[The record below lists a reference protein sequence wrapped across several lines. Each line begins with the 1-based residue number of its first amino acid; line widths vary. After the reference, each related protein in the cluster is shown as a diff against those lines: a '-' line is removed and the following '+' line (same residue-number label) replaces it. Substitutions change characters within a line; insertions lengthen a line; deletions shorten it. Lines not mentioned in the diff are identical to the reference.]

1 VEARNVGTTPAKTK
15 ATVIFDAIKYVRDA
29 GDRLAFHITEENRMD
44 ALYPVVKSEAIARLM
59 GTVDPQKGT
68 NYSATAAEKLTDT
81 DPVVKL
87 HKEERRQA
95 TRATIVAATEFE
107 CARLAARAICS
118 EQDITVMEALAIR
131 LSVEHQIDAIPGDV
145 TLSRN

>member
-1 VEARNVGTTPAKTK
+1 MSKLIEGAAKSK
-15 ATVIFDAIKYVRDA
+15 VTVIFDAIKYVRDA

-44 ALYPVVKSEAIARLM
+44 ALYPVVKSEAISRLM

-87 HKEERRQA
+87 HKEERRAA
-95 TRATIVAATEFE
+95 TRSTIIAATEFE

-118 EQDITVMEALAIR
+118 EQDISVMDALSIR
-131 LSVEHQIDAIPGDV
+131 LSTEHQIDAIAGVVSP
-145 TLSRN
+145 SRN